1 MDPILPKGLGM
12 NGQDTIL
19 LALHKAERAAGSNW
33 KGLSSRELSV
43 QTGIPWTTTKRLLL
57 EMQNAD
63 TVVREGQARS
73 TRYKPVAAPSL
84 EIGEDKTV
92 GYLAFNE
99 GKALLAELKR
109 PLAQRVP
116 VAYQRQF
123 VDGYVPNESLLLPA
137 SLLGVLE
144 AEASMSGQQPA
155 GTYARNVMEPL
166 LIDLSWS
173 SSRLEGNRYSL
184 LETRQLFESGTRSG
198 DLDAVMLLN
207 HKAAIEFMI
216 NEVPMTGLTEPV
228 VRNLHATLMRDLLAD
243 GSALGNIRSKMVQI
257 KDTSYIPEQ
266 APGVLQE
273 MFGRIIAKA
282 RQINNPI
289 EAAFFLWVNIAYLQ
303 PFEDG
308 NKRTSRLAAN
318 IPLLMYN
325 FAPLSFL
332 DVETHDYAY
341 AMMGVYEQCNVA
353 LAVEVFAAAYT
364 RSIQKY
370 RILLAAATAP
380 DPIRLRLRG
389 VMNDVIGLIVRDGL
403 SLPKALEAMSLDVGD
418 VAVLRGYVEQ
428 ELEYLGEH
436 NCSRFYVTMRQVQ
449 QWIAAGKPR

>member
-1 MDPILPKGLGM
+1 MDPILSKGLGM
-12 NGQDTIL
+12 SGQDTIL
-19 LALHKAERAAGSNW
+19 LALHKAERTAGSNW

-57 EMQNAD
+57 EMQNAG

-109 PLAQRVP
+109 PLGQRVP

-184 LETRQLFESGTRSG
+184 LETKQLFESGTRSG

-418 VAVLRGYVEQ
+418 VAVLRGYAEQ
-428 ELEYLGEH
+428 ELEHLGEH

>member
-1 MDPILPKGLGM
+1 M

>member
-1 MDPILPKGLGM
+1 MSD
-12 NGQDTIL
+12 QDTL
-19 LALHKAERAAGSNW
+19 LRVLDQAQRQGGSLW

-57 EMQNAD
+57 EMQNTG
-63 TVVREGQARS
+63 TVVREGRARS
-73 TRYKPVAAPSL
+73 TRYKPLMTPPDQGDA
-84 EIGEDKTV
+84 ERTG
-92 GYLAFNE
+92 AFPRFDA
-99 GKALLAELKR
+99 GKALLAALKR
-109 PLAQRVP
+109 PLGQRTP
-116 VAYQRQF
+116 VAYQRVF
-123 VDGYVPNESLLLPA
+123 VDGYEPNQSQLLPSSLLTD
-137 SLLGVLE
+137 LE
-144 AEASMSGQQPA
+144 AAASMSGQQPA
-155 GTYARNVMEPL
+155 GTYARNVMAPL

-184 LETRQLFESGTRSG
+184 LETKELFESSARSG

-207 HKAAIEFMI
+207 HKAAIEFLI
-216 NEVPMTGLTEPV
+216 NEVPMAGLTEPV

-243 GSALGNIRSKMVQI
+243 PSGLGNIRSKMVQI

-273 MFGRIIAKA
+273 MFSRIIAKA

-318 IPLLMYN
+318 VPLLMYN

-332 DVETHDYAY
+332 DVDAHDYAY

-353 LAVEVFAAAYT
+353 LAVDIFEAAYT

-370 RILLAAATAP
+370 RIQLAAASAP
-380 DPIRLRLRG
+380 DLVRLRLRG
-389 VMNDVIGLIVRDGL
+389 AMNDVIGLIVRDGW
-403 SLPKALEAMSLDVGD
+403 SLPQALEALDLEAGD
-418 VAVLRGYVEQ
+418 IVALRDYVEQ
-428 ELEYLGEH
+428 ELMHLGEH

-449 QWIAAGKPR
+449 QWIAAGRPH

>member
-1 MDPILPKGLGM
+1 MSD
-12 NGQDTIL
+12 QETIL
-19 LALHKAERAAGSNW
+19 RVLDDAQRVAGNTW
-33 KGLSSRELSV
+33 KGLSSRELSA
-43 QTGIPWTTTKRLLL
+43 QAGIPWTTTKRLLL
-57 EMQNAD
+57 EMQTAGS
-63 TVVREGQARS
+63 VVREGQARA
-73 TRYKPVAAPSL
+73 TRYKLLVSPPS
-84 EIGEDKTV
+84 EGSADQTN
-92 GYLAFNE
+92 GYPRFKE

-109 PLAQRVP
+109 PLAQRAP
-116 VAYQRQF
+116 VAYQRRF
-123 VDGYVPNESLLLPA
+123 VEKYEPNRSLLLPA
-137 SLLGVLE
+137 SLLDELE
-144 AEASMSGQQPA
+144 AAGRMSGQQPA
-155 GTYARNVMEPL
+155 GTYARSVMEPL

-184 LETRQLFESGTRSG
+184 LETKQLFESGTRSG

-207 HKAAIEFMI
+207 HKAAIEFLV
-216 NEVPMTGLTEPV
+216 NEVPTAGLTEPV

-257 KDTSYIPEQ
+257 RDTSYIPEQ

-273 MFGRIIAKA
+273 MFSRIIAKA

-318 IPLLMYN
+318 VPLLMYN
-325 FAPLSFL
+325 YAPLSFL
-332 DVETHDYAY
+332 DIDSNDYAY

-353 LAVEVFAAAYT
+353 LAGDLFEAAYS

-370 RILLAAATAP
+370 RIQLAAASAP
-380 DPIRLRLRG
+380 DPVRLRLRG
-389 VMNDVIGLIVRDGL
+389 AMNDAIGLIVRDGRTVQQ
-403 SLPKALEAMSLDVGD
+403 ALEALDVDAED
-418 VAVLRGYVEQ
+418 VSALRGYVEQ
-428 ELEYLGEH
+428 ELMHLGEH

-449 QWIAAGKPR
+449 QWVAAGRPH

>member
-1 MDPILPKGLGM
+1 MSDH
-12 NGQDTIL
+12 DTIL
-19 LALHKAERAAGSNW
+19 RVLDQAQRAAGSLW

-57 EMQNAD
+57 EMQNAG
-63 TVVREGQARS
+63 TIAREGQARS
-73 TRYKPVAAPSL
+73 TRYKALIAPSA
-84 EIGEDKTV
+84 EGRTAETGAYPRFED
-92 GYLAFNE
+92 
-99 GKALLAELKR
+99 GKALLAGLKR

-116 VAYQRQF
+116 VAYQRTF
-123 VDGYVPNESLLLPA
+123 VDGYIPNESLLLPV
-137 SLLGVLE
+137 SLLSDLE
-144 AEASMSGQQPA
+144 SAARMSGQQPA

-184 LETRQLFESGTRSG
+184 LETKELFESGTRTG

-207 HKAAIEFMI
+207 HKAAIEFLI
-216 NEVPMTGLTEPV
+216 NEVPMSGLTEPV

-243 GSALGNIRSKMVQI
+243 ASALGNIRSKMVQI

-273 MFGRIIAKA
+273 MFSRIVSKAK
-282 RQINNPI
+282 QIDNPI

-332 DVETHDYAY
+332 DVDAHDYAY
-341 AMMGVYEQCNVA
+341 AMMGIYEQCDVA
-353 LAVEVFAAAYT
+353 LAVDVFEAAYS

-370 RILLAAATAP
+370 RIQLAAATAP
-380 DPIRLRLRG
+380 DLIRLRLRG
-389 VMNDVIGLIVRDGL
+389 AINDVIGLIVRDGWSLPQTLEAL
-403 SLPKALEAMSLDVGD
+403 SLDPGD
-418 VAVLRGYVEQ
+418 VAPLRSYVEQ
-428 ELEYLGEH
+428 ELEHLGEH

-449 QWIAAGKPR
+449 EWIAAGRKH

>member
-1 MDPILPKGLGM
+1 MSDP
-12 NGQDTIL
+12 DTIL
-19 LALHKAERAAGSNW
+19 RVLDQAQRQGGSLW

-43 QTGIPWTTTKRLLL
+43 LTGMSWATTKRLLL
-57 EMQNAD
+57 DMQNAG
-63 TVVREGQARS
+63 TLVREGQARS
-73 TRYKPVAAPSL
+73 TRYKPVAASSL
-84 EIGEDKTV
+84 EIGEDRTA
-92 GYLAFNE
+92 GYLVFNE

-109 PLAQRVP
+109 PLGQRAP
-116 VAYQRQF
+116 VAYKRQF
-123 VDGYVPNESLLLPA
+123 VDKYVPNESLLLPA
-137 SLLGVLE
+137 SLLSALE
-144 AEASMSGQQPA
+144 AEAGMSGQQPA

-184 LETRQLFESGTRSG
+184 LETKELFESGTRSG

-243 GSALGNIRSKMVQI
+243 AGALGNIRSKMVQI

-273 MFGRIIAKA
+273 MFSRIVAKA
-282 RQINNPI
+282 KQINNPI
-289 EAAFFLWVNIAYLQ
+289 EAAFFVWVNIAYLQ

-332 DVETHDYAY
+332 DVDAHDYAY
-341 AMMGVYEQCNVA
+341 AMMGVYEKCDVS

-380 DPIRLRLRG
+380 DPVRLRLRG
-389 VMNDVIGLIVRDGL
+389 AMNDAIGLIVRDGWSLPQTLEAL
-403 SLPKALEAMSLDVGD
+403 SLEPGD
-418 VAVLRGYVEQ
+418 VAALRGYVEQ
-428 ELEYLGEH
+428 ELEHLGEH

-449 QWIAAGKPR
+449 QWIAAGRKH